1 MFASRLLR
9 AASHEQAADPHLPGR
24 SCSVALC
31 SVPCVPVQGCVRE
44 VGRLQMLEAGGGP
57 NRGGREG
64 EIKPFQGNELEEEGA
79 MVLVLAF
86 SRKGTAVMVA
96 VAVKFKPVRWLRE

>member
-1 MFASRLLR
+1 
-9 AASHEQAADPHLPGR
+9 
-24 SCSVALC
+24 
-31 SVPCVPVQGCVRE
+31 
-44 VGRLQMLEAGGGP
+44 MLEAGGGP

-96 VAVKFKPVRWLRE
+96 VAVKFKPVRGLRE